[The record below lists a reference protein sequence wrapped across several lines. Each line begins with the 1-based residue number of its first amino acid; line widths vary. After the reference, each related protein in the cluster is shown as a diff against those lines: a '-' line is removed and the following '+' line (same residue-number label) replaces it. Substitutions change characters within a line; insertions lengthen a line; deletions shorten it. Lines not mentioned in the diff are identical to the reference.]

1 MEKYKCHICE
11 KNHSVYYSSTGGIPK
26 FLLEIRMNEELDRIE
41 ELSDDFLLIDKEKV
55 IVRGNIIIET
65 NFIENPIFHEA
76 WISIPLNNYLE
87 QIEQTNG
94 KPILELTGEV
104 ASELPFFQNLVGLAA
119 KWSYSEKQG
128 YAKIDII
135 DESQLMRD
143 QSKPISKDRVIEMM
157 QLIHHPELYKN
168 KKIFEIT
175 FQERFNE
182 TLSKAKLEFSAKNK
196 LFLIDISNLKE
207 VLVQLISSEMLS
219 NESKNGVGL
228 HLSNDEINDNF
239 AEVHQR
245 MALIYE
251 DLKFRR
257 FELDNIETYQKK
269 YEFGEANLFDE
280 LKLICESIYEQDI
293 DKLEIEISEM

>member
-1 MEKYKCHICE
+1 MEKYKCHIC
-11 KNHSVYYSSTGGIPK
+11 KKKHSVYYSSTGGIPK

-55 IVRGNIIIET
+55 IVRGNIMIET
-65 NFIENPIFHEA
+65 NFTENSIFHEA
-76 WISIPLNNYLE
+76 WISIPLYNYLE

-94 KPILELTGEV
+94 KPLLELTGEI

-128 YAKIDII
+128 YAKIDIV
-135 DESQLMRD
+135 DESQLRKD

-157 QLIHHPELYKN
+157 QLIHHPELYKK
-168 KKIFEIT
+168 KKIFEKQ

-182 TLSKAKLEFSAKNK
+182 ILTKAKLEFSAKSK

-219 NESKNGVGL
+219 NAENNGIGI
-228 HLSNDEINDNF
+228 HLSNDEANENFTEVQERMSLINKD
-239 AEVHQR
+239 A
-245 MALIYE
+245 
-251 DLKFRR
+251 KFRR
-257 FELDNIETYQKK
+257 FKLDNIETYQKK
-269 YEFGEANLFDE
+269 YEFGDTKLFDE
-280 LKLICESIYEQDI
+280 LKLICESIYEQNI
-293 DKLEIEISEM
+293 DELEIEISEM